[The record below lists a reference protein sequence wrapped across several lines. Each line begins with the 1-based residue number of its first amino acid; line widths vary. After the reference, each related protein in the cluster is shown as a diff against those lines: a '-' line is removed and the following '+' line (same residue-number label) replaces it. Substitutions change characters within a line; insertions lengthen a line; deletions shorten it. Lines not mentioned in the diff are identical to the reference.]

1 MPPAKTANSEMGW
14 VIANSQHVRLSD
26 YKDKVVVLDF
36 YATWCGPCRES
47 VPHLV
52 QLQQRYGDRGLQIVG
67 LNVDGPEDYERVPE
81 FAREFKIQ
89 YQLGI
94 PDPELED
101 LYMGDDSAIPQTV
114 ILDRNGAVL
123 KRFRGFDESLA
134 DEIESAIQSSL
145 AAK

>member
-1 MPPAKTANSEMGW
+1 MPPTKTANSEMGW
-14 VIANSQHVRLSD
+14 VIADSQHIRLSD

-36 YATWCGPCRES
+36 YATWCEPCRES

-52 QLQQRYGDRGLQIVG
+52 KLQQRYGERGLQIVG
-67 LNVDGPEDYERVPE
+67 LNVDGPEDYERVPG

-89 YQLGI
+89 YQLGV

-101 LYMGDDSAIPQTV
+101 LYMGDNSAIPQTF

-123 KRFRGFDESLA
+123 KQFTGFDESMAEEL
-134 DEIESAIQSSL
+134 ESAIQSSL